1 MLLCAISHWQ
11 QCVCSGGPSISLF
24 SFPLLLYFVIAT
36 HPFDVT
42 AFRRYQH
49 VVRQSFTS
57 HSLWRWKQSHVT
69 LWRVFKN
76 CSFIAVVNCTPNGKK
91 NQEKKDRCLF
101 PTSESEARRRAV
113 FSTGW
118 QSRSIFALL
127 FSCCLLAFR
136 VVVWAFNVINAA
148 HKTATPPFHATFSSK
163 RQCGANLKLNA
174 LRHRPTCAAKLLP
187 TMKTDLS
194 QVKSEDALQLRMPF
208 RYPTGWDADA
218 MMARTKLSFAFV
230 ALICVTAPIVCRLY
244 LRLHSPLCLCST
256 FSFYARS
263 FLLDGTGRFYFF
275 LNVSAFVI

>member
-1 MLLCAISHWQ
+1 MAITQYFCTALFVLSACFPRKIKEKRKRLAGNVVQ
-11 QCVCSGGPSISLF
+11 ISCFILGGVFLQF
-24 SFPLLLYFVIAT
+24 Y
-36 HPFDVT
+36 
-42 AFRRYQH
+42 
-49 VVRQSFTS
+49 
-57 HSLWRWKQSHVT
+57 KQ
-69 LWRVFKN
+69 
-76 CSFIAVVNCTPNGKK
+76 
-91 NQEKKDRCLF
+91 
-101 PTSESEARRRAV
+101 
-113 FSTGW
+113 
-118 QSRSIFALL
+118 
-127 FSCCLLAFR
+127 

-163 RQCGANLKLNA
+163 RQCGANLKSNA

-275 LNVSAFVI
+275 F